1 MSKLKSKILVVDDN
15 AGIRSALKILLPM
28 RFAEVELIASPKVLM
43 ETMRTFKPDV
53 VLLDMNFETDINTG
67 NEGLFWLS
75 ELKRDF
81 PEVEVVLFTAY
92 ADIALAV
99 EGMKRGA
106 FDFVVKPWDNA
117 KLLAT
122 LEEACKKHRKVGGK
136 EVYGQPAPT
145 MRWGESEAMQQLRA
159 MVEKVAPTDATVLI
173 TGENGTGKDVL
184 ANEIHRLS
192 NRAAKPMVGVDIG
205 AITDTLF
212 ESEMFGHVKG
222 AFTDAHADH
231 IGKFEQANGT
241 TLFLDEIGN
250 VPLAQQA
257 KLLRV
262 IQNRNVTK
270 VGDTVSVPIDIRLI
284 CATNMDLA
292 AMVKEGRFRED
303 LFYRINTVT
312 LHLPP
317 LRERPD
323 EIITL
328 AEMFVKQYAEKY
340 HRKAQGLSEEALN
353 LLQRC
358 RWSGNIREL
367 QGCIEK
373 AVIYSEAELIRA
385 ADLQLRAS
393 ELMDETAPK
402 PQNQTL
408 ESAEE
413 QVIRNAMKTYNGNLT
428 LVAKALK
435 ISRPTLYRRLKE
447 YGI

>member
-28 RFAEVELIASPKVLM
+28 RFAEAELIASPKVLM

-122 LEEACKKHRKVGGK
+122 LEEACMKHRKVGRK
-136 EVYGQPAPT
+136 EFSGQPAPM

-192 NRAAKPMVGVDIG
+192 NRAAKTMVGVDIG

-262 IQNRNVTK
+262 IQ
-270 VGDTVSVPIDIRLI
+270 
-284 CATNMDLA
+284 ATNMDLA
-292 AMVKEGRFRED
+292 TMVKEGRFRED

-328 AEMFVKQYAEKY
+328 AELFVKQYAEKY
-340 HRKAQGLSEEALN
+340 HRKAQGLSDEAMN
-353 LLQRC
+353 LLKRC

-393 ELMDETAPK
+393 ELMDETTPK
-402 PQNQTL
+402 TQNQTL

>member
-15 AGIRSALKILLPM
+15 AGIRSAMKIMLPM
-28 RFAEVELIASPKVLM
+28 RFAEVELIASPNILM
-43 ETMRTFKPDV
+43 DTMHKFKPDA
-53 VLLDMNFETDINTG
+53 VLLDMNFDTDINTG

-81 PEVEVVLFTAY
+81 PTVEVVLFTAY

-106 FDFVVKPWDNA
+106 FDFIVKPWDNV
-117 KLLAT
+117 KLLTT
-122 LEEACKKHRKVGGK
+122 LENACQKHR
-136 EVYGQPAPT
+136 QIAPT
-145 MRWGESEAMQQLRA
+145 EATTTSPAMQWGESEAMTILRKE
-159 MVEKVAPTDATVLI
+159 VEKVAPTDATILI

-192 NRAAKPMVGVDIG
+192 HRADKPMVSVDVG

-250 VPLAQQA
+250 LPLNQQA

-262 IQNRNVTK
+262 LQNRSVTK
-270 VGDTVSVPIDIRLI
+270 VGDTKTVPIDIRLI
-284 CATNMDLA
+284 CATNRDLK
-292 AMVKEGRFRED
+292 AMVKEGSFRED
-303 LFYRINTVT
+303 LFYRINMMP

-323 EIITL
+323 EIISL
-328 AEMFVKQYAEKY
+328 AELFVKEFAAEY
-340 HRKAQGLSEEALN
+340 PRKAQSLSDEAKQ
-353 LLQRC
+353 LLLRC

-367 QGCIEK
+367 RGCIEK
-373 AVIYSEAELIRA
+373 AVIYSETEQIRIE
-385 ADLQLRAS
+385 DLKLGDT
-393 ELMDETAPK
+393 ELMDENVATMADY
-402 PQNQTL
+402 
-408 ESAEE
+408 EE
-413 QVIRNAMKTYNGNLT
+413 KMIREALKKYNGNLT
-428 LVAKALK
+428 LVAKALNM
-435 ISRPTLYRRLKE
+435 SRPTLYNRLKK

>member
-43 ETMRTFKPDV
+43 EAMRTFKPDV

-81 PEVEVVLFTAY
+81 PTVEVVLFTAY

-106 FDFVVKPWDNA
+106 FDFIVKPWDNA

-122 LEEACKKHRKVGGK
+122 LENACQKHRQTAPS
-136 EVYGQPAPT
+136 ETTTTSPA
-145 MRWGESEAMQQLRA
+145 MQWGESEAMKRLRHE
-159 MVEKVAPTDATVLI
+159 VEKVAPTDATILI

-192 NRAAKPMVGVDIG
+192 RRTGKPMVSVDTG

-222 AFTDAHADH
+222 SFTDAHADH

-250 VPLAQQA
+250 LPLNQQA

-262 IQNRNVTK
+262 LQNRSVTK
-270 VGDTVSVPIDIRLI
+270 VGDTKSVPIDIRLI
-284 CATNMDLA
+284 CATNRDLK
-292 AMVKEGRFRED
+292 AMVKEGSFRED
-303 LFYRINTVT
+303 LYYRINMMP

-323 EIITL
+323 EIISL
-328 AEMFVKQYAEKY
+328 AELFVKEFAAEY
-340 HRKAQGLSEEALN
+340 PRKAQCLSDEAKQ
-353 LLQRC
+353 LLLRC

-367 QGCIEK
+367 RGCIEK
-373 AVIYSEAELIRA
+373 AVIYSETEQIRVE
-385 ADLQLRAS
+385 DLKIGET
-393 ELMDETAPK
+393 ELMG
-402 PQNQTL
+402 
-408 ESAEE
+408 ESVTTMADYEE
-413 QVIRNAMKTYNGNLT
+413 KMIREALKKYNGNLT
-428 LVAKALK
+428 LVSKALK
-435 ISRPTLYRRLKE
+435 MSRPTLYNRLKK

>member
-1 MSKLKSKILVVDDN
+1 
-15 AGIRSALKILLPM
+15 
-28 RFAEVELIASPKVLM
+28 
-43 ETMRTFKPDV
+43 
-53 VLLDMNFETDINTG
+53 MNFETDINTG
-67 NEGLFWLS
+67 NEGLYYLS
-75 ELKRDF
+75 QLKHDF

-117 KLLAT
+117 KLLGI
-122 LEEACKKHRKVGGK
+122 LEEACMKHRKTTGK
-136 EVYGQPAPT
+136 TATAEPAPT
-145 MRWGESEAMQQLRA
+145 MRWGESEAMRQLHE
-159 MVEKVAPTDATVLI
+159 MVNKVAPTDATVLI

-192 NRAAKPMVGVDIG
+192 TRAAKPMVGVDIG

-250 VPLAQQA
+250 VPLNQQA

-262 IQNRNVTK
+262 LQNRSITRVGNTK
-270 VGDTVSVPIDIRLI
+270 SLPIDIRLI
-284 CATNMDLA
+284 CATNMDLQT
-292 AMVKEGRFRED
+292 MVKEGRFRED
-303 LFYRINTVT
+303 LYYRINTVT
-312 LHLPP
+312 LHLPA
-317 LRERPD
+317 LRERVD
-323 EIITL
+323 EIVPL
-328 AEMFVKQYAEKY
+328 AEGFVQKYAEQY
-340 HRKAQGLSEEALN
+340 HRAAQGLSEEAKQ
-353 LLQRC
+353 LLLRC

-373 AVIYSEAELIRA
+373 AVIYSETELVRAE
-385 ADLQLRAS
+385 DLQIRAS
-393 ELMDETAPK
+393 ELTEGQKMQAES
-402 PQNQTL
+402 L
-408 ESAEE
+408 EDAEE
-413 QVIRNAMKTYNGNLT
+413 QVIRQALKQYNGNLS

-435 ISRPTLYRRLKE
+435 ISRPTLYNRLKK

>member
-1 MSKLKSKILVVDDN
+1 MSKIKSKILVVDDN

-28 RFAEVELIASPKVLM
+28 RFEEVELIASPKELVS
-43 ETMRTFKPDV
+43 TMRTFKPEV

-67 NEGLFWLS
+67 NEGLYWLS

-81 PEVEVVLFTAY
+81 PDTEVVLFTAY

-117 KLLAT
+117 KLLGV
-122 LEEACKKHRKVGGK
+122 LEEACKKHRKTTGK
-136 EVYGQPAPT
+136 STLAEPVPF
-145 MRWGESEAMQQLRA
+145 MRWGESEAMKQLHE
-159 MVEKVAPTDATVLI
+159 MVNKVAPTDATVLI

-192 NRAAKPMVGVDIG
+192 SRSSKPMVGVDIG

-250 VPLAQQA
+250 VPLSQQA

-262 IQNRNVTK
+262 LQNRSVTR
-270 VGDTVSVPIDIRLI
+270 VGDTKSIPVDIRLI

-303 LFYRINTVT
+303 LYYRINTIT
-312 LHLPP
+312 LHLPA
-317 LRERPD
+317 LRERTD
-323 EIITL
+323 EIVPL
-328 AEMFVKQYAEKY
+328 AETFVQLYAEKY
-340 HRKAQGLSEEALN
+340 HRAAQGLSEEAKQLLN
-353 LLQRC
+353 RC

-367 QGCIEK
+367 QNCIEK
-373 AVIYSEAELIRA
+373 AVIYSETELVRAE
-385 ADLQLRAS
+385 DLQIRAS
-393 ELMDETAPK
+393 ELSEAK
-402 PQNQTL
+402 AQTESL
-408 ESAEE
+408 EDAEE
-413 QVIRNAMKTYNGNLT
+413 QVIRQALKQYNGNLS

-435 ISRPTLYRRLKE
+435 ISRPTLYNRLKK

>member
-28 RFAEVELIASPKVLM
+28 RFAEVELIATPKVLM

-136 EVYGQPAPT
+136 EVSGQPAPT

-173 TGENGTGKDVL
+173 SGENGTGKDVL

-192 NRAAKPMVGVDIG
+192 NRATKPMVGVDIG

-262 IQNRNVTK
+262 IQNRSITK
-270 VGDTVSVPIDIRLI
+270 VGDTKSVPIDIRLI
-284 CATNMDLA
+284 CATNRDLK
-292 AMVKEGRFRED
+292 AMVKEGSFRED
-303 LFYRINTVT
+303 LYYRINMMP

-323 EIITL
+323 EIISL
-328 AEMFVKQYAEKY
+328 AERFVKEFAAEY
-340 HRKAQGLSEEALN
+340 PRKAQSLSDEAKQ
-353 LLQRC
+353 LLLRC

-367 QGCIEK
+367 RGCIEK
-373 AVIYSEAELIRA
+373 AVIYSETEQIRVE
-385 ADLQLRAS
+385 DLKLDNT
-393 ELMDETAPK
+393 ELMDESVA
-402 PQNQTL
+402 
-408 ESAEE
+408 SMADYEE
-413 QVIRNAMKTYNGNLT
+413 KMIRDALKKYNGNLT
-428 LVAKALK
+428 LVSKALK
-435 ISRPTLYRRLKE
+435 MSRPTLYNRLKK

>member
-1 MSKLKSKILVVDDN
+1 MPKLKSKILVVDDN
-15 AGIRSALKILLPM
+15 DGIRSALKILLPM
-28 RFAEVELIASPKVLM
+28 RFAEVELIASPNILM
-43 ETMRTFKPDV
+43 ETMHRFKPDA
-53 VLLDMNFETDINTG
+53 VLLDMNFNTDINTG

-81 PEVEVVLFTAY
+81 PSVEVVLFTAY
-92 ADIALAV
+92 ADISLAV

-122 LEEACKKHRKVGGK
+122 LENACQKHRQTAPS
-136 EVYGQPAPT
+136 EAATTSPA
-145 MRWGESEAMQQLRA
+145 MLWGESEAMTRLRKE
-159 MVEKVAPTDATVLI
+159 VEKVAPTDATILI

-192 NRAAKPMVGVDIG
+192 RRAGKPMVSIDTG

-231 IGKFEQANGT
+231 IGKFEQADGT

-250 VPLAQQA
+250 LPLNQQA

-262 IQNRNVTK
+262 LQNRCVTK
-270 VGDTVSVPIDIRLI
+270 VGDTKSIPIDIRLI
-284 CATNMDLA
+284 CATNRDLK
-292 AMVKEGRFRED
+292 AMVKEGSFRED
-303 LFYRINTVT
+303 LYYRINMMP

-323 EIITL
+323 EIISL
-328 AEMFVKQYAEKY
+328 AELFVKEFAAEY
-340 HRKAQGLSEEALN
+340 PRKAQCLSDEAKQ
-353 LLQRC
+353 LLLRC

-367 QGCIEK
+367 RGCIEK
-373 AVIYSEAELIRA
+373 AVIYSETEQIRVE
-385 ADLQLRAS
+385 DLRIGDV
-393 ELMDETAPK
+393 ELMDENVATMADY
-402 PQNQTL
+402 
-408 ESAEE
+408 EE
-413 QVIRNAMKTYNGNLT
+413 KMIREALKKYNGNLT
-428 LVAKALK
+428 LVSKALK
-435 ISRPTLYRRLKE
+435 MSRPTLYNRLKK

>member
-1 MSKLKSKILVVDDN
+1 MPKLKSKILVVDDN
-15 AGIRSALKILLPM
+15 DGIRSALKILLPM
-28 RFAEVELIASPKVLM
+28 RFAEVELIATPKVLT
-43 ETMRTFKPDV
+43 ETMQRFRPDA

-75 ELKRDF
+75 ELKKHF
-81 PEVEVVLFTAY
+81 PDVEVVLFTAY

-106 FDFVVKPWDNA
+106 FDFVVKPWDNT

-122 LEEACKKHRKVGGK
+122 LEDACQKHRQTAPS
-136 EVYGQPAPT
+136 EATNISPA
-145 MRWGESEAMQQLRA
+145 MQWGESEAMTILRKE
-159 MVEKVAPTDATVLI
+159 VEKVAPTDATILI

-192 NRAAKPMVGVDIG
+192 HRADKPMVSVDVG

-250 VPLAQQA
+250 LPLNQQA

-262 IQNRNVTK
+262 LQNRCIAK
-270 VGDTVSVPIDIRLI
+270 VGDTKTVPIDIRLI
-284 CATNMDLA
+284 CATNRDLK
-292 AMVKEGRFRED
+292 AMVKVGSFRED
-303 LFYRINTVT
+303 LYYRINMMP

-323 EIITL
+323 EIISL
-328 AEMFVKQYAEKY
+328 AELFVKEFAAEY
-340 HRKAQGLSEEALN
+340 PRKAQCLSDEAKQ
-353 LLQRC
+353 LLLRC

-367 QGCIEK
+367 RGCIEK
-373 AVIYSEAELIRA
+373 AVIYSETEQIRVE
-385 ADLQLRAS
+385 DLKIGET
-393 ELMDETAPK
+393 ELMGETVTTMADY
-402 PQNQTL
+402 
-408 ESAEE
+408 EE
-413 QVIRNAMKTYNGNLT
+413 KMIREALKKYNGNLT
-428 LVAKALK
+428 LVAKVLNM
-435 ISRPTLYRRLKE
+435 SRPTLYNRLKK

>member
-1 MSKLKSKILVVDDN
+1 MPKLKSKILVVDDN

-136 EVYGQPAPT
+136 EVSGQPAPT

-184 ANEIHRLS
+184 SNEIHRLS

-262 IQNRNVTK
+262 IQNRSITK
-270 VGDTVSVPIDIRLI
+270 VGDTKSIPINIRLI

-292 AMVKEGRFRED
+292 TMVKEGRFRED

-323 EIITL
+323 EIVTL
-328 AEMFVKQYAEKY
+328 AELFVKQYAEKY
-340 HRKAQGLSEEALN
+340 HRKAQGLSDEAMD
-353 LLQRC
+353 LLKRC

-393 ELMDETAPK
+393 ELMDEDKPK
-402 PQNQTL
+402 PQNQSL